1 MILVVPQRSRTKA
14 WVVLVVV
21 LLLAVVGS
29 VSYLAWRQSV
39 PGVRATLQAPRFLG
53 HNTSF
58 MVTLEAARGN
68 LHRSEVRVV
77 QGGKAVTVATA
88 DAAGTARAASRHHRE
103 RGPRSQ
109 GGWRHAGGLGQRR
122 LLASAAQERGRA
134 GLAAGDDRP
143 HAAAR

>member
-14 WVVLVVV
+14 WVVLVLV

-58 MVTLEAARGN
+58 TVTLEAAHGN
-68 LHRSEVRVV
+68 LRRSEVRVV
-77 QGGKAVTVATA
+77 QGGKPVTVATVT
-88 DAAGTARAASRHHRE
+88 GLPPCTTRTSLR
-103 RGPRSQ
+103 RSVP
-109 GGWRHAGGLGQRR
+109 WLVSSVTMNEV
-122 LLASAAQERGRA
+122 L
-134 GLAAGDDRP
+134 
-143 HAAAR
+143 